1 MIDPAPAGDTTM
13 NSQQIIELNHKYVI
27 DTYGKQRTL
36 ALVRGE
42 GARVQDADGRMYLD
56 FLSGLAVN
64 GLGHCHPAV
73 VDAIKTQ
80 SETLIHVSNLYYN
93 EPQVLLAKR
102 LVENSFAS
110 KCFFCNSGAE
120 ANEAAIKLARKWGNT
135 SGKGAGVV
143 TFKNSF
149 HGRTLA
155 TITATGQEK
164 FQKNFHP
171 LVEGFRYASLNDLR
185 SVEEATRS
193 ETCAVLLEL
202 VQAEGGVH
210 VADPDFVKNLRVLC
224 DERDLLLI
232 LDEVQTGM
240 GRTGRLFAY
249 EHYGLTPDII
259 TLAKSLGAG
268 FPIGAMLAGPKV
280 CDVFQPGDHAS
291 TFGGNPLASAA
302 ANATLDV
309 ITSDGFFDHVRS
321 ISELLFAGLARFAEK
336 HDFIKEVRG
345 LGLLIGVQLDHPAK
359 QLVDECLTRGL
370 IVGTAGEKVLR
381 LLPPLI
387 ATQQEVHEALSIIG
401 TALEV
406 FAHES
411 AQA

>member
-1 MIDPAPAGDTTM
+1 
-13 NSQQIIELNHKYVI
+13 
-27 DTYGKQRTL
+27 
-36 ALVRGE
+36 
-42 GARVQDADGRMYLD
+42 VQDADGKLYLD

-80 SETLIHVSNLYYN
+80 AETLIHVSNLYYN

-135 SGKGAGVV
+135 NGKGARIV
-143 TFKNSF
+143 TFRNSF

-171 LVEGFRYASLNDLR
+171 LIEGFRYASLNDLR
-185 SVEEATRS
+185 SVKETIDS
-193 ETCAVLLEL
+193 ETCAFLLEL

-210 VADPDFVKNLRVLC
+210 VADPEFVRDLRNLC
-224 DERDLLLI
+224 DERGLLLI

-249 EHYGLTPDII
+249 EHYDLKPDII

-280 CDVFQPGDHAS
+280 CDVLEPGDHAS

-302 ANATLDV
+302 ANATLD
-309 ITSDGFFDHVRS
+309 IMTADGFFDNVRS
-321 ISELLFAGLARFAEK
+321 LSELLFARLTRLAEK

-345 LGLLIGVQLDHPAK
+345 LGLLIGVELDAPAK
-359 QLVDECLTRGL
+359 KLVDECLKKGL
-370 IVGTAGEKVLR
+370 IVGTAGENVLR
-381 LLPPLI
+381 VLPPLI
-387 ATQQEVHEALSIIG
+387 ATQEEVQEALSIIES
-401 TALEV
+401 ALEV
-406 FAHES
+406 FKHES

>member
-1 MIDPAPAGDTTM
+1 M
-13 NSQQIIELNHKYVI
+13 NTREIIELNHKYVV
-27 DTYGKQRTL
+27 DTYGKQRNL
-36 ALVRGE
+36 ALVKGQ
-42 GARVQDADGRMYLD
+42 GSRVQDADGKLYLD

-73 VDAIKTQ
+73 VHALKEQ
-80 SETLIHVSNLYYN
+80 AETLIHVSNLYYI
-93 EPQVLLAKR
+93 EPQVRLAEQ
-102 LVENSFAS
+102 LVAHSFAS

-135 SGKGAGVV
+135 RGKGARIV

-164 FQKNFHP
+164 FQKNFQP
-171 LVEGFRYASLNDLR
+171 LIEGFAYASLNDIE
-185 SVEEATRS
+185 SVEEMVDS
-193 ETCAVLLEL
+193 KTCAILLEL

-210 VADPDFVKNLRVLC
+210 VATPGFVEALRDFCNKR
-224 DERDLLLI
+224 ELLLI

-249 EHYGLTPDII
+249 EHYQMEPDII
-259 TLAKSLGAG
+259 TLAKALGG
-268 FPIGAMLAGPKV
+268 GVPIGAMLAGPKAA
-280 CDVFQPGDHAS
+280 DVFQPGEHAS

-302 ANATLDV
+302 ALAVLGVMTA
-309 ITSDGFFDHVRS
+309 DGFLENARS
-321 ISELLFAGLARFAEK
+321 LSDYLLRLLAETAREY
-336 HDFIKEVRG
+336 DFVKEVRG
-345 LGLLIGVQLDHPAK
+345 LGMLIGIEFDSPVKGVVA
-359 QLVDECLTRGL
+359 ECLKRGL
-370 IVGTAGEKVLR
+370 IVGTAGENVLR

-387 ATQQEVHEALSIIG
+387 TTREEIDEAVSIIRS
-401 TALEV
+401 ALGV
-406 FAHES
+406 FKNES